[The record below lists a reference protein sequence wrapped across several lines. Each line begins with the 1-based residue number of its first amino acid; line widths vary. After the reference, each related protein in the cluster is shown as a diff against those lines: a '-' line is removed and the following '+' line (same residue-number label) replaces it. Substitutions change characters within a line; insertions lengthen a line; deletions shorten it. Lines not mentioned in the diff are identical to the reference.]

1 MKDSSITTNPKD
13 IEQLDLFQKDQ
24 RDVVLDDY
32 KDLELELVESS
43 RQKFLTWN
51 DF

>member
-1 MKDSSITTNPKD
+1 MSESSITKNPKD

-24 RDVVLDDY
+24 TDVVLDEH
-32 KDLELELVESS
+32 KDRELELLESS
-43 RQKFLTWN
+43 SKRFLTWN

>member
-13 IEQLDLFQKDQ
+13 IEQQDLFQKDQ
-24 RDVVLDDY
+24 RDVVLDEY
-32 KDLELELVESS
+32 KDLELELLESS
-43 RQKFLTWN
+43 RKKFLTWN